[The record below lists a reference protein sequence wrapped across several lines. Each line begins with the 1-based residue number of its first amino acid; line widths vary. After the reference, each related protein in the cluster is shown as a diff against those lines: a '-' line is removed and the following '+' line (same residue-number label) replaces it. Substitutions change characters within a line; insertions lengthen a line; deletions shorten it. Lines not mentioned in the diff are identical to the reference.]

1 MRKIIFIIGLTAIIA
16 LFLGMYF
23 QKFLNSSIVTIIETT
38 DENEA
43 EGVLITFLDS
53 LYEKDYDA
61 ATAVY
66 GGDYDQLRD
75 WNPDVEP
82 TDLALLWKRGCEQNG
97 LQCMEIRN
105 TDFASQPDKNM
116 FFFNVW
122 FNNPDRISE
131 FTQLGGT
138 SMFSFAVIKTDQKKY
153 LVITMPVYTP

>member
-1 MRKIIFIIGLTAIIA
+1 MKKIIFIIGLTAIIA

-23 QKFLNSSIVTIIETT
+23 QKFLNSSMVDVVKTT

-43 EGVLITFLDS
+43 EGTLITFLSS
-53 LYEKDYDA
+53 LYEKDYEA
-61 ATAVY
+61 AAMVY
-66 GGDYDQLRD
+66 GGDYDQLRE
-75 WNPDVEP
+75 WNPDVGP

-105 TDFASQPDKNM
+105 TDFASQPDKNT

-138 SMFSFAVIKTDQKKY
+138 SMFSFTVIKTDQKKY
-153 LVITMPVYTP
+153 LVMTMPVYTP